1 MISWSKYVDDV
12 ARQLESDVPGWG
24 EMVRRAS
31 IFLRKGDEIGKRM
44 EVVGE
49 EGTSLSDMI
58 IHLKAELYD
67 FCYLQQNAFDKVDAY
82 CPLER
87 QIPLFRL
94 INHIFETPFD
104 FPTRDK
110 AREFFLTLQGKI
122 KSLNSIPFATDGYK
136 HALAVIQEMIETAR
150 KI

>member
-1 MISWSKYVDDV
+1 
-12 ARQLESDVPGWG
+12 
-24 EMVRRAS
+24 
-31 IFLRKGDEIGKRM
+31 M

-49 EGTSLSDMI
+49 EGTSLEDMI

-67 FCYLQQNAFDKVDAY
+67 FCYLQQNAYDKVDAY

-87 QIPLFRL
+87 QVPLFSL
-94 INHIFETPFD
+94 INTIFETPFD
-104 FPTRDK
+104 FTSRDK

-122 KSLNSIPFATDGYK
+122 KTLNSTPFETKEYNQL
-136 HALAVIQEMIETAR
+136 LAAIQEMIEGAK